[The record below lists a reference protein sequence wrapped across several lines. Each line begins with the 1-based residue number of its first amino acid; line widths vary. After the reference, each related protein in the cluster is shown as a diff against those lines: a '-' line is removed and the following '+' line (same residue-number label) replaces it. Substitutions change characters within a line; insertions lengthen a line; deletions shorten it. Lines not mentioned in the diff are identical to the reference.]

1 MSSLTEAF
9 GPTEGH
15 PWEKQENTQ
24 KYTYLASEYISPTP
38 KRHILGLVGG
48 NEVSVAEGTVVDV
61 ESDLRGINLPNT
73 KAPWRK
79 YQPPPVNQ
87 REIKRDNVKIKL
99 NIDVSPMHRK
109 PCAILEPEPILKG
122 SRRGAQVRCCREWST
137 LRHGKM
143 RKKCSAGEKAHCAQ
157 AQAQARA

>member
-9 GPTEGH
+9 ATEAH
-15 PWEKQENTQ
+15 PWEKKENPQ
-24 KYTYLASEYISPTP
+24 KYTYLASEYISPNP

-48 NEVSVAEGTVVDV
+48 NEVSVAEGNVVDV

-73 KAPWRK
+73 FAPWRK

-99 NIDVSPMHRK
+99 SIDVAPMHLPVYQMWAYPGMPTPAPIRNEVCK
-109 PCAILEPEPILKG
+109 NPEKY
-122 SRRGAQVRCCREWST
+122 
-137 LRHGKM
+137 
-143 RKKCSAGEKAHCAQ
+143 
-157 AQAQARA
+157 

>member
-9 GPTEGH
+9 ATEPH
-15 PWEKQENTQ
+15 PWEKKENPQ
-24 KYTYLASEYISPTP
+24 KYTYLASEYISPNP

-48 NEVSVAEGTVVDV
+48 NEVSVAEGNVVDV

-73 KAPWRK
+73 FAPWRK

-99 NIDVSPMHRK
+99 SIDVAPMHLPVYQMWAYPGMPTPLPIK
-109 PCAILEPEPILKG
+109 NEVCKNPEKY
-122 SRRGAQVRCCREWST
+122 
-137 LRHGKM
+137 
-143 RKKCSAGEKAHCAQ
+143 
-157 AQAQARA
+157 

>member
-9 GPTEGH
+9 ATEAH
-15 PWEKQENTQ
+15 PWEKKENPQ

-48 NEVSVAEGTVVDV
+48 NEVSVAEGNVVDV

-73 KAPWRK
+73 FAPWRK

-99 NIDVSPMHRK
+99 SIDVAPMHLPVYQMWAYPGMPTPLPIK
-109 PCAILEPEPILKG
+109 NEVCKNPEKY
-122 SRRGAQVRCCREWST
+122 
-137 LRHGKM
+137 
-143 RKKCSAGEKAHCAQ
+143 
-157 AQAQARA
+157 

>member
-1 MSSLTEAF
+1 MAGLTEAF

-15 PWEKQENTQ
+15 PWEKQENPQ

-48 NEVSVAEGTVVDV
+48 NEVSVAEGNVVDV

-73 KAPWRK
+73 FAPWRK

-99 NIDVSPMHRK
+99 SIDVAPMHLPVYQMWAYPGMPTPLPIK
-109 PCAILEPEPILKG
+109 NEVCKNPEKY
-122 SRRGAQVRCCREWST
+122 
-137 LRHGKM
+137 
-143 RKKCSAGEKAHCAQ
+143 
-157 AQAQARA
+157 